1 MIKNIKIIVLIFI
14 NFIFLGFWFSKDLG
28 SCVSMTEKMDL
39 KHNLLSVKV
48 LSQEFCNKVQ
58 GKKCENWTEIFVAD
72 KSVFVKLFCNNVW
85 IWDKFSILEDDFL
98 KTWFSDF
105 GIYDYGLWDKSSW
118 FDVDL
123 CDSSVS
129 TLNGCDFWYQLPKM
143 FDSILNDYFDIKQVG
158 EFKINNE
165 DDLQTILDN
174 FSNDK
179 FPGMEKTICDPDSD
193 YYQDT
198 CNYLKNYVSKTK
210 NLLNKTSV
218 INVEKIS
225 ENLSD
230 NDKNCDFSN
239 KSRDLLY
246 CGLFD
251 DVNSELSFMNLIYN
265 EYLWYNIFA
274 SYYNYELSTRHNY
287 AETRI
292 TDIKEK
298 ISTNQ
303 NKVYNFRDNMY
314 KTKQAMDTSF
324 RSLFEMFNSFA
335 LHIWFMMYQED
346 ANMFMKKL
354 SKLYPPLVT
363 LYDKLRNV
371 QEAE

>member
-1 MIKNIKIIVLIFI
+1 MKNSLKIIV
-14 NFIFLGFWFSKDLG
+14 FIFVNVILFWFTFSVDFQSCDLMADKLTLNHNLG
-28 SCVSMTEKMDL
+28 S
-39 KHNLLSVKV
+39 VKNF
-48 LSQEFCNKVQ
+48 SQSFCNKIEWQACQDWDQV
-58 GKKCENWTEIFVAD
+58 FVAD

-85 IWDKFSILEDDFL
+85 VWDKFPIVESWFL

-105 GIYDYGLWDKSSW
+105 GIFDYGLWDKSSG
-118 FDVDL
+118 FDIDL

-158 EFKINNE
+158 EFKITNE

-179 FPGMEKTICDPDSD
+179 FPGMKNTICDPDSD
-193 YYQDT
+193 YYKDT
-198 CNYLKNYVSKTK
+198 CNYLKNYVSKTR

-225 ENLSD
+225 EDLSD
-230 NDKNCDFSN
+230 NQKNCDFSN
-239 KSRDLLY
+239 KDRDLVY

-251 DVNSELSFMNLIYN
+251 DTNSELSFMNLIYN
-265 EYLWYNIFA
+265 EYLWYNIFW
-274 SYYNYELSTRHNY
+274 SYYNYELSTYHNY
-287 AETRI
+287 AETQI
-292 TDIKEK
+292 NDIREK
-298 ISTNQ
+298 IAANQ
-303 NKVYNFRDNMY
+303 NKVYNFRDNLY

-354 SKLYPPLVT
+354 SKIYPPLVT